1 MSKTAGPRAIR
12 NQERY
17 IQEALQQKEHEHELE
32 LSNKQQSC
40 IICYES
46 TASAAQKYAYEQKI
60 IMAKER
66 NKADCFHNH
75 TSDEDGNDFDNH
87 AISFWSYHLLGH
99 SKHQQEKDKANSNN
113 DLTSLMKRTSF
124 AKCTSFTND
133 IRDGRL
139 NHASN

>member
-1 MSKTAGPRAIR
+1 MSKIAGPRAIR

-17 IQEALQQKEHEHELE
+17 IQEALQQKEKEHELE
-32 LSNKQQSC
+32 LSKQQSC
-40 IICYES
+40 ISYES
-46 TASAAQKYAYEQKI
+46 TASAAQKYVYEQI

-66 NKADCFHNH
+66 NKDCFHNH
-75 TSDEDGNDFDNH
+75 INDDGNDFDNH
-87 AISFWSYHLLGH
+87 AISFWSSHLLSNH
-99 SKHQQEKDKANSNN
+99 SLSQHHEEKGKVNLNKN
-113 DLTSLMKRTSF
+113 DLTSLVMKRTSF